1 MKNHHR
7 HRVPR
12 TAVAGVALAGLMLP
26 ATTFAKR
33 PVPPIEW
40 ETCGP
45 DFPAVECATYKVPLD
60 YDERRGDDGGNEEDQ
75 DDEKIRLALA
85 RVPATNPDSKIG
97 TIFVNPGGPGGSGV
111 GLVLA
116 GFGEFLSTLTGGRFD
131 VVGFDPRGVAASTP
145 IRCFD
150 TNAERNAIFAG
161 APSFPFDNAQK
172 QPFFD
177 LYNGLT
183 AQCFSRKQK
192 IARHMSTADVVRDL
206 DRLRRAV
213 GDRKLTYLGFSYG
226 SYIGNTY
233 ANLFP
238 RKVRALVIDGVLNPR
253 LWSAGLQILSDRVA
267 TQEVFDEFLRLC
279 DEAGT
284 DCALGGPSGAN
295 ARFQAL
301 ADAIRAEPFIFA
313 DGSVYSYDALITD
326 ATISLYVPSSWGGPE
341 GIAAFFDLLADAVL
355 GDVAAAEAARE
366 VHASLV
372 RRWEAAHPR
381 REETYNNGLEAY
393 FGNHCSDARYPR
405 RFPAWSAVADF
416 AERGSPFGP
425 YWWWFNA
432 SCASWPEARDRYAGP
447 WRTRTSAPVLIVGN
461 FFDPATDYA
470 GAVTSRRFLK
480 NSRLLSYAGWGHT
493 AFGQSA
499 CVTEHVVEY
508 LVNQTLP
515 PKETVCPANPNPF
528 IPKDPVLTTQRVAG
542 TSSGFPLL
550 GLPPAILRPTRIGR

>member
-1 MKNHHR
+1 MKNHR
-7 HRVPR
+7 RNSFTR
-12 TAVAGVALAGLMLP
+12 TPVAGVVLAGLVLP

-45 DFPAVECATYKVPLD
+45 DFPAAECATYEVPLE
-60 YDERRGDDGGNEEDQ
+60 YDGRRGDDDDDDGGNEEDQ

-116 GFGEFLSTLTGGRFD
+116 GFGEFLSSLTGGRFD

-150 TNAERNAIFAG
+150 TNAERNEFFAG
-161 APSFPFDNAQK
+161 ALSFPFDNAQK

-183 AQCFSRKQK
+183 ARCFSRKQK
-192 IARHMSTADVVRDL
+192 IAGHMSTADVVRDL

-238 RKVRALVIDGVLNPR
+238 RKVRALVIDGVLNPH
-253 LWSAGLQILSDRVA
+253 LWSAGQQILSDRVA

-301 ADAIRAEPFIFA
+301 ADAIRAKPFVFCGWNRLFVRRSDHRRNDFA
-313 DGSVYSYDALITD
+313 LCAV
-326 ATISLYVPSSWGGPE
+326 
-341 GIAAFFDLLADAVL
+341 VL
-355 GDVAAAEAARE
+355 GR
-366 VHASLV
+366 V
-372 RRWEAAHPR
+372 RR
-381 REETYNNGLEAY
+381 
-393 FGNHCSDARYPR
+393 
-405 RFPAWSAVADF
+405 
-416 AERGSPFGP
+416 
-425 YWWWFNA
+425 
-432 SCASWPEARDRYAGP
+432 DRC
-447 WRTRTSAPVLIVGN
+447 
-461 FFDPATDYA
+461 
-470 GAVTSRRFLK
+470 
-480 NSRLLSYAGWGHT
+480 LL
-493 AFGQSA
+493 
-499 CVTEHVVEY
+499 
-508 LVNQTLP
+508 
-515 PKETVCPANPNPF
+515 
-528 IPKDPVLTTQRVAG
+528 
-542 TSSGFPLL
+542 
-550 GLPPAILRPTRIGR
+550 